1 MPTNNSDNDDTLVW
15 GARAIGLELNLPPQ
29 KTFYQ
34 LERGRIE
41 GASKMGDRWAAPR
54 RKLRRL
60 GNRKSAPGGG
70 RFFRNVFSWLPG
82 QFGN

>member
-15 GARAIGLELNLPPQ
+15 GARAIDLELNLPPQ

-41 GASKMGDRWAAPR
+41 GAFKMGNRWAAPR
-54 RKLRRL
+54 RKLAPARHR
-60 GNRKSAPGGG
+60 GGSAD
-70 RFFRNVFSWLPG
+70 RWVK
-82 QFGN
+82 